1 MTKQDS
7 EEIYWMYD
15 TVVPI
20 GEGKYESIQPVN
32 NNNNNNN
39 NNNDNFFNKNIII
52 IIIIIII
59 NNNNSNSNN
68 SNFIG
73 LLTQITG
80 KLLSVSS

>member
-1 MTKQDS
+1 MQWKSSADDQASLRGNILDVL
-7 EEIYWMYD
+7 YD

-32 NNNNNNN
+32 NNNNNDNNNNNN
-39 NNNDNFFNKNIII
+39 NNNDN
-52 IIIIIII
+52 
-59 NNNNSNSNN
+59 NND
-68 SNFIG
+68 FIR